1 MDTNKNLPEVKE
13 TVSLSEFKQF
23 MFDKIVPVKDLKDH
37 KGMPLEKVLAY
48 WRRKELLP
56 FIGEG
61 SWLEI
66 SFAQLIWIRILDSLR
81 EISFPVGKMKKICVY
96 FFKDAYFNDLPKK
109 NIEFNKQEIEKKIKA
124 GTQTEEDEHLLKYLD
139 GFLLDKNLLSALKFD
154 VNYLTNLIISAIAQG
169 KEAIIKIKF
178 NGEVAEFLDNE
189 FIGHN
194 GVDTNRHQPH
204 ICLSLTYFLNEFIEN
219 DVLETLLMPQLLN
232 DDEKKVLR
240 EMRRKNIKEIVI
252 YNNDQPVRRIESS
265 KTGVLTKKEAEDVK
279 KILGLT
285 NYERITIETMD
296 EKSLSFKKTRKY
308 I

>member
-1 MDTNKNLPEVKE
+1 
-13 TVSLSEFKQF
+13 
-23 MFDKIVPVKDLKDH
+23 
-37 KGMPLEKVLAY
+37 
-48 WRRKELLP
+48 
-56 FIGEG
+56 
-61 SWLEI
+61 
-66 SFAQLIWIRILDSLR
+66 
-81 EISFPVGKMKKICVY
+81 
-96 FFKDAYFNDLPKK
+96 
-109 NIEFNKQEIEKKIKA
+109 
-124 GTQTEEDEHLLKYLD
+124 
-139 GFLLDKNLLSALKFD
+139 
-154 VNYLTNLIISAIAQG
+154 
-169 KEAIIKIKF
+169 
-178 NGEVAEFLDNE
+178 
-189 FIGHN
+189 
-194 GVDTNRHQPH
+194 
-204 ICLSLTYFLNEFIEN
+204 LTYFLNEFIEN